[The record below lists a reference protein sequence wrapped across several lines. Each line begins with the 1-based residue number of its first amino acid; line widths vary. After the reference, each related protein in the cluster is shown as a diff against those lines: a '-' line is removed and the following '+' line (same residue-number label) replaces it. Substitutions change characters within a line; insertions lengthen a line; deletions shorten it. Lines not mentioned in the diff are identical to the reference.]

1 MTLHYRDIISLNAA
15 DIQRLVEDGVAEG
28 RDLDYKELLPKDGED
43 DKREFRF
50 DVSSFANAGGGVILY
65 GVREKKGPDGPT
77 GIPEKVIP
85 LSLNPDKETLRLE
98 QILRSHIDPRIP
110 EVQVRFVEVENGHVG
125 VVRIPKSWQGLHL
138 VKHNDSYRF
147 YSRTSKGKYILDV
160 DEIRNGFV
168 ASQEGYERL
177 KRFRYDRLAKIVAN
191 NGPVVLEE
199 GPKAVLHVLPLTSS
213 VPTIEFDLSPVQEG
227 LKFPPTFG
235 GATGWGNEHNY
246 DGFVKGVRLA
256 TEETYNY
263 VQYFRNGTVEEVMGR
278 LHRVEG
284 KVLPGGWLEDACIR
298 SLKNSMA
305 VIKQLG
311 VTPPILIGL
320 SLLGIHGYTWQ
331 VDFFKWRLETIR
343 PFRESDLILPEILV
357 PNADE
362 YPHTVL
368 RPLFDRIW
376 NAAGHLQSPFYD
388 EAGNWIGKQ

>member
-1 MTLHYRDIISLNAA
+1 MSLQYRDITSLHAT
-15 DIQRLVEDGVAEG
+15 DIQRLVEDGIAEG

-65 GVREKKGPDGPT
+65 GISERNGPDGPT

-110 EVQVRFVEVENGHVG
+110 GVQVRFVEVENGHVG

-160 DEIRNGFV
+160 TEIRNGFV
-168 ASQEGYERL
+168 AAQEGYERFR
-177 KRFRYDRLAKIVAN
+177 RFRYDRLAKIVAN
-191 NGPVVLEE
+191 SGPVELEE
-199 GPKAVLHVLPLTSS
+199 GPKAVLHVLPLSTTD
-213 VPTIEFDLSPVQEG
+213 PTIEFDLGPVQDG

-246 DGFVKGVRLA
+246 DGFVKAVRLA
-256 TEETYNY
+256 TGETHNY

-278 LHRVEG
+278 LHAAG
-284 KVLPGGWLEDACIR
+284 KVLPGVWLESACIK
-298 SLKNSMA
+298 SLKKSMTA
-305 VIKQLG
+305 IKQLG

-320 SLLGIHGYTWQ
+320 SLLGIRGYTLN
-331 VDFFKWRLETIR
+331 VEFFKWGLETIK
-343 PFRESDLILPEILV
+343 PFRESDLILPEVLV

-362 YPHTVL
+362 YPHTIL
-368 RPLFDRIW
+368 QPLFDRIW
-376 NAAGHLQSPFYD
+376 NAAGHLESPFYD
-388 EAGNWIGKQ
+388 KAGNWIGK

>member
-65 GVREKKGPDGPT
+65 GVREKKGLDGPT

-110 EVQVRFVEVENGHVG
+110 GVQVRFVEVESGHVG

-160 DEIRNGFV
+160 TEIRNGFV
-168 ASQEGYERL
+168 AAQEGYERL
-177 KRFRYDRLAKIVAN
+177 RRFRYDRLAKIVAN
-191 NGPVVLEE
+191 GGPVVLED
-199 GPKAVLHVLPLTSS
+199 GPKAVLHVLPLSMTD
-213 VPTIEFDLSPVQEG
+213 PTIEFHLGPVQDG

-235 GATGWGNEHNY
+235 GHTGWGNEHNY
-246 DGFVKGVRLA
+246 DGFVKAVRLA
-256 TEETYNY
+256 TKETHNY
-263 VQYFRNGTVEEVMGR
+263 VQYFRSGAVEEVMCR
-278 LHRVEG
+278 LHTDG
-284 KVLPGGWLEDACIR
+284 KLLPGVWLEDACIK
-298 SLKNSMA
+298 SLKKSMA
-305 VIKQLG
+305 AIKHLG
-311 VTPPILIGL
+311 VAPPILIGL
-320 SLLGIHGYTWQ
+320 SLLGIHGYIWQ
-331 VDFFKWRLETIR
+331 VDFFRWGLETTR
-343 PFRESDLILPEILV
+343 PFQESDLILPDVLV

-362 YPHTVL
+362 NPHAAL